1 MNLNYALN
9 LFGLTSLDNIDETVL
24 KLSYI
29 KLAKTKHPDKSGS
42 HEEFV
47 ALKEAHELLVGIV
60 RMKKSNLPDFLYSQN
75 SSLTPN
81 NYKVLK
87 DQYELLQSTRGNVN
101 NLIDK
106 MQSRKKQIEHTGVE
120 ELKDIERE
128 IDGNVWYKMSKT
140 FLNKYPQS
148 YYDKKTALRV
158 KSQNL
163 KNSVDKQI
171 FREIISEY
179 SRTMDNMTF
188 YLTQIDSDL
197 KGNLDKS
204 TVEQ

>member
-1 MNLNYALN
+1 MNLNHALN
-9 LFGLTSLDNIDETVL
+9 LFGLNNLENVDETML
-24 KLSYI
+24 KLTYI

-47 ALKEAHELLVGIV
+47 ALKAAHEMLLAILKQ
-60 RMKKSNLPDFLYSQN
+60 KKSNLPDFLYSDN
-75 SSLTPN
+75 TSLTAN
-81 NYKVLK
+81 NYQVLK
-87 DQYELLQSTRGNVN
+87 SQYELLETTKVSIN

-106 MQSRKKQIEHTGVE
+106 MQSRKKQIELTGIE

-148 YYDKKTALRV
+148 YYDKKTALRI

-179 SRTMDNMTF
+179 SKTMDNMTY
-188 YLTQIDSDL
+188 YLTLIDSDI
-197 KGNLDKS
+197 NTSLDNS
-204 TVEQ
+204 VAER